1 MKNDDVFLES
11 LGEEGTYNPPPKN
24 QVKVMI
30 CIPTTESKEVKGL
43 INHLIDSTE
52 TMLTEEMMPAVRLQ
66 GLRDVSLQEIEKV
79 TKT

>member
-1 MKNDDVFLES
+1 
-11 LGEEGTYNPPPKN
+11 
-24 QVKVMI
+24 MI

>member
-1 MKNDDVFLES
+1 
-11 LGEEGTYNPPPKN
+11 
-24 QVKVMI
+24 MI

-66 GLRDVSLQEIEKV
+66 GLRDVNLQEIEKV